1 MRKLIIA
8 TLLVGGF
15 STATFAQGKGAVEY
29 GFNAGY
35 NISTVVS
42 SEDNA
47 DSGNGFNV
55 GFAADF
61 YFSDRW
67 SIKGKLIYDQKGW
80 DNDVITDLDTGNTY
94 DTNYNLNYLTVPV
107 MANWHFGKKRN
118 WYLDFGPYVGFLMS
132 AEDTR
137 FGADVKEYFNS
148 TDFGLSYGIGVKIPL
163 NNKVKLSLEYEEQ
176 TGFSNVFKNA
186 TYNVTNSRSSFNV
199 GLNFLMK

>member
-137 FGADVKEYFNS
+137 FGADVKDYFNS

>member
-29 GFNAGY
+29 GFNAGS